1 LTELK
6 GGECAEVVSDDV
18 SGTTAGGIAT
28 KLGMLEAGSRA
39 CCVSARMVGLSS
51 KVNAVDGVEG

>member
-1 LTELK
+1 LK

-28 KLGMLEAGSRA
+28 RPGALEAGDCA
-39 CCVSARMVGLSS
+39 CRDRDR
-51 KVNAVDGVEG
+51 KVELPVIVVAVDGVEG